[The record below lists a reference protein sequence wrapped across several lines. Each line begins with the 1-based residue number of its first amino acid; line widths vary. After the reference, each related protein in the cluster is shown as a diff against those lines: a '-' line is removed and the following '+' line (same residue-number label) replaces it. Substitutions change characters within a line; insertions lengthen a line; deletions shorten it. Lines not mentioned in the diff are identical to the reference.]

1 LAIDAGIQFN
11 SVALAELFFKLNKS
25 FVLPKDGIPIEIV
38 FRTKNSFSPDK
49 KKLTVLL
56 SVKLFEKSKNRP
68 FEMEVSVEGIF
79 SGKDYKEL
87 LKFSKILAPAHLF
100 PFIREIIGNT
110 TMKANMPPLL
120 LPPVNLLAVRS
131 KKKKS

>member
-1 LAIDAGIQFN
+1 MAADTGIRFN
-11 SVALAELFFKLNKS
+11 SVALTELFFKLNKS
-25 FVLPKDGIPIEIV
+25 FVPPKDGIPIAIA
-38 FRTKNSFSPDK
+38 FKTKNSFSPDK

-56 SVKLFEKSKNRP
+56 SVKLFEKTKNRP
-68 FEMEVSVEGIF
+68 FDMKVSVEGIF

-87 LKFSKILAPAHLF
+87 LKFSKILAPAYLF

-110 TMKANMPPLL
+110 TMKANIPPLL
-120 LPPVNLLAVRS
+120 LPPVNLLSVRG

>member
-1 LAIDAGIQFN
+1 LAADTGIRFN
-11 SVALAELFFKLNKS
+11 SVALTELFFKLNKS
-25 FVLPKDGIPIEIV
+25 FVPPKDGIPIAIA
-38 FRTKNSFSPDK
+38 FKTKNSFSPDK

-56 SVKLFEKSKNRP
+56 SVRLFEKTKNRP
-68 FEMEVSVEGIF
+68 FDMKVSVEGIF

-110 TMKANMPPLL
+110 TMKANIPPLL
-120 LPPVNLLAVRS
+120 LPPVKLLAVRG